1 MRLTGTEQADALVRA
16 TWALMIGSALALII
30 GYAVERK
37 WSPMPLVTGLFAVVF
52 GAFTLLF
59 DDPEIIKLQIT
70 VMNGI
75 LAAGLLGGLALK
87 KNPAKALMGGSLQLS
102 DKAWMTLGLRYGLY
116 FLACAIANEV
126 VRRGWGEDV
135 YVAFRSVLWVAA
147 ILFGLA
153 NLPLILKDRR
163 EQAA

>member
-1 MRLTGTEQADALVRA
+1 MV
-16 TWALMIGSALALII
+16 GSALALAV
-30 GYAVERK
+30 GWLVERK
-37 WSPMPLVTGLFAVVF
+37 WAPLPLVTGLFAVVF
-52 GAFTLLF
+52 GAFTVLF

-70 VMNGI
+70 VMNTI

-87 KNPAKALMGGSLQLS
+87 KNPAKALMGGSLSLS
-102 DKAWMTLGLRYGLY
+102 DGAWRTLGLRYGLY
-116 FLACAIANEV
+116 FLTCAIANEI
-126 VRRGWGEDV
+126 VRRGWGADV

-163 EQAA
+163 ENAG